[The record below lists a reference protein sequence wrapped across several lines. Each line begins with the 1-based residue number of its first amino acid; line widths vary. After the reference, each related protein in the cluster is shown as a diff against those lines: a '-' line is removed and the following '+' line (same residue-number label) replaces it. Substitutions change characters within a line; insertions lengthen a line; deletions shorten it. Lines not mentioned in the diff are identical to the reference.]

1 VNYLKTEAITNSRN
15 GNFTFEESYTLPRN
29 YELPLTKD
37 AISNYENFSG
47 SIHLNESAFK
57 KLKNNVFVV
66 IENPYN
72 SREEY
77 ITSMYSTL
85 KEDKVPNFITT
96 DSLLHIYHIQFD
108 DTLRQ
113 IEEKEFYDT
122 LWKTDLA
129 LLNASLDKYN
139 SATGNEKEASR
150 RNVPYFSVALSL
162 LQPKQKQVPEKR
174 DINTLLMSPFSL

>member
-1 VNYLKTEAITNSRN
+1 M
-15 GNFTFEESYTLPRN
+15 
-29 YELPLTKD
+29 
-37 AISNYENFSG
+37 
-47 SIHLNESAFK
+47 
-57 KLKNNVFVV
+57 V

-72 SREEY
+72 SREEQ

-85 KEDKVPNFITT
+85 KEDKVPIFITT
-96 DSLLHIYHIQFD
+96 DSFLYIYHIQFD

-139 SATGNEKEASR
+139 SAIGNEKEASR
-150 RNVPYFSVALSL
+150 RNAVYLSVALSL

-174 DINTLLMSPFSL
+174 YKWLC